1 MKKLLLVLCI
11 AFAGNVYGQLDG
23 LNRGIKESV
32 LKDEQLFDS
41 ESLSFNEYF
50 LNLGDYIK
58 EQVKINNR
66 ASLNRVV
73 VGMSISMVVTDMTSG
88 IQAIKN
94 LELIYYSMLKN
105 GCPSYVL
112 TEFMKT
118 HIQVVYNNAESAL
131 ELIISNEGIFNGTHA
146 QNILNMKR
154 DLRKLKRKCSEL
166 LFLHLSYY
174 LL

>member
-94 LELIYYSMLKN
+94 LELICATGNK
-105 GCPSYVL
+105 
-112 TEFMKT
+112 
-118 HIQVVYNNAESAL
+118 QVSIRLWVDS
-131 ELIISNEGIFNGTHA
+131 SPPPT
-146 QNILNMKR
+146 
-154 DLRKLKRKCSEL
+154 
-166 LFLHLSYY
+166 
-174 LL
+174 